1 MIFSQVC
8 YQLTVTLAGVIVGKV
23 WKESTT
29 SFTLFEESV
38 KLIYE
43 VREGG
48 LSKNRQQVSTGFLHH
63 AGMEEQLLVSSFSPI
78 FSQKKRK

>member
-43 VREGG
+43 GI
-48 LSKNRQQVSTGFLHH
+48 S
-63 AGMEEQLLVSSFSPI
+63 
-78 FSQKKRK
+78 